1 MHYSIRR
8 LRKPGEVVNY
18 QQARTIGGR
27 QFVVSSVDSPSAV
40 TSAKTRGFTHVLV
53 GPKWKAIDAF
63 KVRPH
68 GGHNAGAAKRE
79 RPRHEVVP
87 ATKSKATEK
96 GSLRKKPASNEIEG
110 SIAFLVDLP
119 KDGERRAATKA
130 ELRDVFS
137 SIVVPRGILSSDYMQ
152 RSCSVTGNSNH
163 SKLVLNSTG
172 RKKLG
177 VESVVVVSKVL
188 QDAKAVF
195 GCSLSHM
202 RIFQQIRSNPAY
214 AGEWAFVFEDD
225 AYLRFPA
232 SDVRAPM
239 SSLLQKAGRHYD
251 VLWLGA
257 TSPEFS
263 LGEHVCYHLGGAD
276 FLVRSVKATYGAF
289 AYAIRKACLQEVL
302 QYWDLRDVVHSSDG
316 ALRKSLRKLRGGC
329 CVPQLVAHRSPGETG
344 GSRIHSRNGMQR

>member
-1 MHYSIRR
+1 M
-8 LRKPGEVVNY
+8 
-18 QQARTIGGR
+18 
-27 QFVVSSVDSPSAV
+27 
-40 TSAKTRGFTHVLV
+40 
-53 GPKWKAIDAF
+53 
-63 KVRPH
+63 
-68 GGHNAGAAKRE
+68 
-79 RPRHEVVP
+79 
-87 ATKSKATEK
+87 
-96 GSLRKKPASNEIEG
+96 
-110 SIAFLVDLP
+110 
-119 KDGERRAATKA
+119 
-130 ELRDVFS
+130 
-137 SIVVPRGILSSDYMQ
+137 
-152 RSCSVTGNSNH
+152 TGNSNH

-232 SDVRAPM
+232 SDVRSPM

-263 LGEHVCYHLGGAD
+263 LGEHVYYHLGGAD

-344 GSRIHSRNGMQR
+344 GSRTHSRNGMQR